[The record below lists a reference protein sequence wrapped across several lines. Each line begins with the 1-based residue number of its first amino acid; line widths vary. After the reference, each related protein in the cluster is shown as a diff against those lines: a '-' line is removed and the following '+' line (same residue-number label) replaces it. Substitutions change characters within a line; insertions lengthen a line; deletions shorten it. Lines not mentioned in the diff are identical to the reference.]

1 MYWNDNQ
8 EWMEEFQLEHT
19 SGQWR
24 RFIDSSKF
32 SLKAVIFHSGNKI
45 RPIPLASAVHDKET
59 YENIQFLLQKYDM
72 KNTGGMYVLTL
83 NL

>member
-1 MYWNDNQ
+1 M
-8 EWMEEFQLEHT
+8 
-19 SGQWR
+19 
-24 RFIDSSKF
+24 
-32 SLKAVIFHSGNKI
+32 IFYGGKKI
-45 RPIPLASAVHDKET
+45 RSIPLASAVHDKET